1 MSASLNTADCHCTV
15 TYPPRTETAS
25 QKPLSR
31 SLWNNLPHNVTSE
44 EPLQVE
50 KRTNPEGNK
59 WACGC

>member
-1 MSASLNTADCHCTV
+1 MSASQHSRLPLHSDIS
-15 TYPPRTETAS
+15 PRTETAS